1 MNSAYKKECWVTL
14 IAFALMT
21 LLTHIFPMYF
31 MFPGLTQFTIFGFP
45 AHYLLTMVIGWLV
58 LIPVW
63 WIYIGISEKI
73 DDEIREMDESES
85 GAAAKSAGGGAE

>member
-1 MNSAYKKECWVTL
+1 MNDAYKKECWVTL
-14 IAFALMT
+14 IAFAFMT

-31 MFPGLTQFTIFGFP
+31 LFPGLTQFTIFGFP

-73 DDEIREMDESES
+73 DAEIQES
-85 GAAAKSAGGGAE
+85 GELDDTAAAKPAPGGAE

>member
-1 MNSAYKKECWVTL
+1 MNSAYKKECWTTL

-73 DDEIREMDESES
+73 DDEIRQMDESGS
-85 GAAAKSAGGGAE
+85 GTAAKPARGGAE

>member
-1 MNSAYKKECWVTL
+1 MNSAYKKECWTTL
-14 IAFALMT
+14 IAFAFMT

-73 DDEIREMDESES
+73 DDEIRQMDESGS
-85 GAAAKSAGGGAE
+85 GTAAKPARGGAE